1 MARPTPW
8 LLALPAAALL
18 ALPLGGTPALAA
30 ASPTCSFEAVVILD
44 PGLSRV
50 PSAGDFATPAG
61 REGRYECRGPYGYGK
76 GPSGTASATGRYG
89 TAGADTCSGNG
100 EGAGTLRL
108 ADRTGKFTFTYG
120 RFTDGVATGKFD
132 SAHLAGTFTITAL
145 KGDCL
150 TSPVT
155 DVRLEGEGKP
165 KR

>member
-1 MARPTPW
+1 MARPSPW
-8 LLALPAAALL
+8 LLALSAAAVLT
-18 ALPLGGTPALAA
+18 LPLGGTPARAA
-30 ASPTCSFEAVVILD
+30 GSPTCSFEAVVILD

-61 REGRYECRGPYGYGK
+61 REGRYECRGPYGWGK

-89 TAGADTCSGNG
+89 TDDADTCSGG

-108 ADRTGKFTFTYG
+108 AGRTGKFTFTYG
-120 RFTDGVATGKFD
+120 RFTDGVAAGRFD

-145 KGDCL
+145 NGDCL
-150 TSPVT
+150 ASPVT
-155 DVRLEGEGKP
+155 EVRLEGEGKP